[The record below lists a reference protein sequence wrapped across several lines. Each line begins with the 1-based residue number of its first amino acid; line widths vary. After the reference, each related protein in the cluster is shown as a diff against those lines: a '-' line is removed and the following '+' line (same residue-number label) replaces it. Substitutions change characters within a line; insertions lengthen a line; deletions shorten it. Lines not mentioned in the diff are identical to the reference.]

1 VVGHVERAWGY
12 SFLWEQQRQ
21 LQVFENMLAQLM
33 IDGQPVGAAIEWFNQ
48 RYAEISTL
56 LSSAIHGGAQAQDNE
71 LARLWTANND
81 ARSYIILGDPAARLP
96 VGSASAAAAE
106 RPTIEPV
113 RLEARP
119 APAPQPE
126 PQPAPAAAT
135 TERPT
140 PAPQPG
146 GEAVAYGLFDG
157 GVLKEAQENLARM
170 LAQVSE
176 RVGHTI
182 QHAIDDASSL
192 EVSTYVSRDMEQ
204 VEYDTEQGRFTG
216 GARLR
221 ALTRISIDGDTMICL
236 PEDEDG
242 ELDLALWQIHT
253 EMVRRAQEN
262 RTELLRTA
270 FAAVGGLLDPL
281 KK

>member
-1 VVGHVERAWGY
+1 V
-12 SFLWEQQRQ
+12 
-21 LQVFENMLAQLM
+21 
-33 IDGQPVGAAIEWFNQ
+33 
-48 RYAEISTL
+48 
-56 LSSAIHGGAQAQDNE
+56 QDQE

-81 ARSYIILGDPAARLP
+81 ARSYIILGDPAVRLP
-96 VGSASAAAAE
+96 VGSADAAATE

-113 RLEARP
+113 RLKPQP
-119 APAPQPE
+119 APE
-126 PQPAPAAAT
+126 PQPAPAAAAT
-135 TERPT
+135 PAERPT

-146 GEAVAYGLFDG
+146 SEAVAYGLFDG
-157 GVLKEAQENLARM
+157 GILKEAQENLARM

-176 RVGHTI
+176 RVGSTI
-182 QHAIDDASSL
+182 QHAIDDTSSL
-192 EVSTYVSRDMEQ
+192 EVATYVSRDMEQ
-204 VEYDTEQGRFTG
+204 VAYDTEQGRFTG
-216 GARLR
+216 EARLR

-236 PEDEDG
+236 PEDEEG

-270 FAAVGGLLDPL
+270 FTAVSGLLDPL